1 MDTRKQRRDFARE
14 LADRRCWDDAVQ
26 AVYEQARVPLA
37 DVILQNRAELV
48 ALCEW
53 MEAQQIR
60 SYLEI
65 GVWTGRLVSTLH
77 ELFDFDLVASCDLGA
92 ARLFGLPIRLPFG
105 CRHFEGSSHSPEF
118 EAWRA
123 ALGPID
129 LVMIDGDHSLD
140 GVRRDFEMQR
150 RHPHRFLGFH
160 DIRGDNDPQSAGV
173 AALWRELEGD
183 KTEIV
188 RPNPD
193 LHAEPVGGYGMGIG
207 LWRAQD

>member
-1 MDTRKQRRDFARE
+1 MSTPRATRDFAAE
-14 LADRRCWDDAVQ
+14 LSHVRCWDAALQ
-26 AVYEQARVPLA
+26 ATYERLRVPLA
-37 DVILQNRAELV
+37 DAVLQNRAELV

-53 MEAQQIR
+53 IDANAVR
-60 SYLEI
+60 TYLEI
-65 GVWTGRLVSTLH
+65 GVWTGRLVTTLH

-92 ARLFGLPIRLPFG
+92 ARMFGLPIRLPFG
-105 CRHFEGSSHSPEF
+105 CRHFEGSSHGPEF

-129 LVMIDGDHSLD
+129 LVMIDGDHSLE

-173 AALWRELEGD
+173 AALWRELDGD
-183 KTEIV
+183 KYEIV
-188 RPNPD
+188 APNPD
-193 LHAEPVGGYGMGIG
+193 LPTEPDGGYGMGIG
-207 LWRAQD
+207 LWRAHP